1 MPRDPDPLVL
11 ELLRRTDANL
21 DRVRADLSE
30 INACAHPCIARGL

>member
-11 ELLRRTDANL
+11 ELLHRIDANL

-30 INACAHPCIARGL
+30 INACADRCIARGL